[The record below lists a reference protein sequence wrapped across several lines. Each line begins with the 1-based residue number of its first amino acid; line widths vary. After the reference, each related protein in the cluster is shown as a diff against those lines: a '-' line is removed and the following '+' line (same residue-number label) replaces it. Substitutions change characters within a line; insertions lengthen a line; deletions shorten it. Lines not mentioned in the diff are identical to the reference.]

1 MKKIVW
7 GVVIVG
13 VLVAGFVFFTNSGTV
28 AKEKVIIEET
38 ETKSGETVKSKTTIT
53 PGEIERKTE
62 FTPGVEVKK
71 GYLKEDS
78 VTIKEIDENNMYVT
92 VVKEKIVYRVK
103 FRKDAKENLLKHR
116 GKEVTIWSTYPL
128 EEKTCEI
135 VRCEPVK

>member
-7 GVVIVG
+7 LVVVLGVAIAAVVY
-13 VLVAGFVFFTNSGTV
+13 FTDIGTV
-28 AKEKVIIEET
+28 AQEKVTIKET
-38 ETKSGETVKSKTTIT
+38 EKTDGETIKTKTTVT
-53 PGEIERKTE
+53 SDQVEKKTE
-62 FTPGVEVKK
+62 FTPGLEMKK

-92 VVKEKIVYRVK
+92 VVKENIVYRRK

-116 GKEVTIWSTYPL
+116 GKEVKIWSTYPL

-135 VRCEPVK
+135 VRCAPVQ